1 MKTGRRLAAILAAAM
16 LLAGAGCTSG
26 QGETSGETAKT
37 VKLDPNNPVS
47 ITLWHYYNGS
57 QKNALTDMVEEF
69 NKTDGRDKGIVV
81 EDVNLGSITELKN
94 SILDSAAGKVGSD
107 PVPNIF
113 AAYADTAY
121 QIDSMGLVTDLSQYL
136 TQAEID
142 SYIPSYIEEGRM
154 GKDNALKIFPTAK
167 STEVFMLNRTDWD
180 TFAAATGADIGKLS
194 TIEGVTAT
202 AKAYYEWTDSLTP
215 EVKDD
220 GKAFFGRDAVANYFI
235 IGCRQLGAE
244 IFQVKDGAVTFQLEE
259 SMLRRL
265 WDNYYVPFIHG
276 YFAANGKFRSDDA
289 KVGDILALVGSSTTA
304 SYFPAAVI
312 KGDKDSYDI
321 QNHNLR
327 L

>member
-81 EDVNLGSITELKN
+81 EAVNLGSITELKN

-142 SYIPSYIEEGRM
+142 SYIPS
-154 GKDNALKIFPTAK
+154 
-167 STEVFMLNRTDWD
+167 
-180 TFAAATGADIGKLS
+180 
-194 TIEGVTAT
+194 
-202 AKAYYEWTDSLTP
+202 
-215 EVKDD
+215 
-220 GKAFFGRDAVANYFI
+220 
-235 IGCRQLGAE
+235 
-244 IFQVKDGAVTFQLEE
+244 
-259 SMLRRL
+259 
-265 WDNYYVPFIHG
+265 
-276 YFAANGKFRSDDA
+276 
-289 KVGDILALVGSSTTA
+289 
-304 SYFPAAVI
+304 
-312 KGDKDSYDI
+312 
-321 QNHNLR
+321 
-327 L
+327 